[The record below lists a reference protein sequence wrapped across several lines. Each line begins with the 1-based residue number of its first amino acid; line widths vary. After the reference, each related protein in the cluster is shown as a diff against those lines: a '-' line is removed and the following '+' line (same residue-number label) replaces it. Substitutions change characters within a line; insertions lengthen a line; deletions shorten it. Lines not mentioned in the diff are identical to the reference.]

1 MRSYSVNQADKQD
14 DSGELLS
21 DILFIVGV
29 LVVFGA
35 LIAVFIK

>member
-14 DSGELLS
+14 DKGELGK